1 MSVFDEVK
9 AQVTARRAAE
19 FYGIR
24 VNRHGFAVCPFHDDK
39 NPSMKLDSRFHCF
52 GCGADG
58 DAIDL
63 VSRLYGLTSMDAV
76 KKMVDDFALGIQI
89 SGHTRSPTHKVRT
102 LEMERAERQR
112 AFDQWVRETILVL
125 TDYLW
130 MLREWRTQHA
140 PRGPDEDL
148 HPLYLLAV
156 QREPLVEG
164 WLDILMSGGK
174 EEQIELYEHIREEV
188 NMIGRQLE
196 QYRRGSGRAARGDH
210 ATSSKD
216 GR

>member
-24 VNRHGFAVCPFHDDK
+24 LNRHGFAVCPFHNDK

-63 VSRLYGLTSMDAV
+63 VARLYGLSPIDAV
-76 KKMVDDFALGIQI
+76 RKLVSDLGLAVQI
-89 SGHTRSPTHKVRT
+89 GSHSQRPTRMIRSPDQ
-102 LEMERAERQR
+102 ERVERQK
-112 AFDQWVRETILVL
+112 AFDRWVKTAILVL

-130 MLREWRTQHA
+130 MLREWRTQYA
-140 PRGPDEDL
+140 PRGPDEEL

-156 QREPLVEG
+156 QSEPIVEG
-164 WLDILMSGGK
+164 WLDTLMSGGK

-188 NMIGRQLE
+188 VTIGRQLE
-196 QYRRGSGRAARGDH
+196 QYRCGSDRAIGTDRSVSAQDSR
-210 ATSSKD
+210 
-216 GR
+216 